1 MANQNQH
8 IEATRTQLNAFHL
21 ARPRPGLAQRNIPS
35 PQERAAAAGA
45 APPTAQELRERW
57 PPAWQSVLALFNSAF
72 DAYRALNT
80 PTGAAAPTPF
90 SVPLADV
97 RSTAAFPRFPPLAV
111 IYNPLLSLSAK
122 ANRLRD
128 LDTAAQREAAARA
141 RRSDANSSANRA
153 IRQKRRHGVKS
164 RASKQYGDCKRSPHV
179 RRSRSRSPPPGPG
192 AGLASLASAPRG
204 KDGRVVPGVVNYGK

>member
-21 ARPRPGLAQRNIPS
+21 ARPRPGLAQRNI
-35 PQERAAAAGA
+35 
-45 APPTAQELRERW
+45 
-57 PPAWQSVLALFNSAF
+57 
-72 DAYRALNT
+72 
-80 PTGAAAPTPF
+80 
-90 SVPLADV
+90 
-97 RSTAAFPRFPPLAV
+97 
-111 IYNPLLSLSAK
+111 
-122 ANRLRD
+122 
-128 LDTAAQREAAARA
+128 AARA

-164 RASKQYGDCKRSPHV
+164 RASKQDGDCKRSPHV